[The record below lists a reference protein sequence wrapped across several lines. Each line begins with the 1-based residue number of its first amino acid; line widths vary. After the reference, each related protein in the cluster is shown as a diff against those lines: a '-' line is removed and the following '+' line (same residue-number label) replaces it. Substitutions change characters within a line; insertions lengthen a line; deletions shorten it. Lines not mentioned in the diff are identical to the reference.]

1 MFEKHLEYIFN
12 SIFRDKKKSEQ
23 QLIDEELDELG
34 QKNAELKNK
43 VSEKESELRT
53 LKKLMV
59 ELGLIKISSKNND
72 SIHKLS

>member
-1 MFEKHLEYIFN
+1 MKSILSIFFN

>member
-1 MFEKHLEYIFN
+1 MKSILSVFFN

>member
-1 MFEKHLEYIFN
+1 MKSIFSVFFN